1 MSLAAQIARVQ
12 RAERALEASRADS
25 IAQWRQLK
33 TLWRISWTP
42 GRIVI
47 AGLAAGFAV
56 GRARP
61 LRLASSGGLLNLV
74 SALSGLFAAGSA
86 QAAAAA
92 NPANPANEEA
102 SPTAEAA
109 QARPFETNAE

>member
-12 RAERALEASRADS
+12 RAEHALEASRADS
-25 IAQWRQLK
+25 IACWHQLK
-33 TLWRISWTP
+33 TLWRTSWTP

-74 SALSGLFAAGSA
+74 NALSGLFAAGRA
-86 QAAAAA
+86 QAAAEAA
-92 NPANPANEEA
+92 DSAHEETP
-102 SPTAEAA
+102 PTAEAA
-109 QARPFETNAE
+109 QAPPFETNAA

>member
-1 MSLAAQIARVQ
+1 MSLSKQIARVQ
-12 RAERALEASRADS
+12 RAERALDASRAES
-25 IAQWRQLK
+25 VTQWRQLK
-33 TLWRISWTP
+33 TLWRNSWTP

-47 AGLAAGFAV
+47 AGLAAGFAI

-86 QAAAAA
+86 QAAA
-92 NPANPANEEA
+92 
-102 SPTAEAA
+102 EAA
-109 QARPFETNAE
+109 DAGTAPPHPTDTDDT